1 MQKGEE
7 EEAEQE
13 TGHGAGEED
22 SGPAGRTELGKRHAR
37 RGLVGVFALEP
48 QPPAPRD
55 GTQHPALSQRPEAI
69 QRKSEANAE
78 DDGVGSHRSS
88 SGQVS
93 KFVHQDEHTQG
104 DEGNQSRHAF
114 SASETSHCRAL
125 ALLPILPGT
134 PVRLRSP
141 LTLAVLLAAGIGCGR
156 AHDLEQGPYLVTIPA
171 DGVFRDD
178 CNLASAGLQM
188 QAQFTSFG
196 DDVRLALVQQSGA
209 DCLALELVGQYQV
222 SNQDFFAD
230 GTASNPLLEANGQ
243 LCQVN
248 YVQFHVDA
256 ATVDPSVF
264 SGVMRISYLAS
275 SPVAC
280 NCQFWF
286 NFQATLC
293 TPPDCPAVPTE
304 CS

>member
-1 MQKGEE
+1 MLFGW
-7 EEAEQE
+7 
-13 TGHGAGEED
+13 
-22 SGPAGRTELGKRHAR
+22 
-37 RGLVGVFALEP
+37 
-48 QPPAPRD
+48 RD
-55 GTQHPALSQRPEAI
+55 YP
-69 QRKSEANAE
+69 
-78 DDGVGSHRSS
+78 
-88 SGQVS
+88 
-93 KFVHQDEHTQG
+93 
-104 DEGNQSRHAF
+104 
-114 SASETSHCRAL
+114 
-125 ALLPILPGT
+125 LPGRGASPYPPQKS
-134 PVRLRSP
+134 PVRLRSH
-141 LTLAVLLAAGIGCGR
+141 LILAVVLAAGSGCGR
-156 AHDLEQGPYLVTIPA
+156 AHELEQGAYVVTIPP
-171 DGVFRDD
+171 DGIFRDD
-178 CNLASAGLQM
+178 CGLGAGLQM
-188 QAQFTSFG
+188 EAQFTTFG

-256 ATVDPSVF
+256 ATDAPSAF

-275 SPVAC
+275 SPAAC

-293 TPPDCPAVPTE
+293 TPPNCPAVPTD